1 MLVVL
6 QGLDYGGKVLGL
18 NKRFRKKCPDFV
30 ENTIIQPLLII
41 QSWHNKDY

>member
-6 QGLDYGGKVLGL
+6 QGFDYGEKVLSL
-18 NKRFRKKCPDFV
+18 NKRFRNKYQDFV

>member
-6 QGLDYGGKVLGL
+6 QGLDYGENVLGL
-18 NKRFRKKCPDFV
+18 NKRFRNKCQDFV
-30 ENTIIQPLLII
+30 ENTIIQPLLIV

>member
-6 QGLDYGGKVLGL
+6 QGFDYGEKVLGL
-18 NKRFRKKCPDFV
+18 NKRFRNKYQDFA